1 MPKSKNK
8 KKISFTKI
16 IIVLLALWG
25 GIKLYDGYQAKNAI
39 NYALIPNPTSKEI
52 SESELKAFLP
62 VWADYMQQNISE
74 LGKRPV
80 SLASGAPEDNLSDE
94 AKEWLLRRLWYPKR
108 FFYVE
113 QRLRAILK
121 TLDQQE
127 QSNALIADLSKQYEE
142 LSVQQAQNVIPDPKL
157 TSQMSG
163 IENMIHQQ
171 QQQQNVEQISDAEL
185 NLIAPMKAAVKDTL
199 YKYQHN

>member
-1 MPKSKNK
+1 MPKTK
-8 KKISFTKI
+8 KKISLTKI
-16 IIVLLALWG
+16 IIVLLLLWVG
-25 GIKLYDGYQAKNAI
+25 GEWYNYYKAKNAI

-52 SESELKAFLP
+52 SEQELMAFLP
-62 VWADYMQQNISE
+62 VWSDYMQQNISE

-121 TLDQQE
+121 TIDYQE
-127 QSNALIADLSKQYEE
+127 QNDLLISDLSRQYEE
-142 LSVQQAQNVIPDPKL
+142 LSAQQAQNPTPDPSL
-157 TSQMSG
+157 ESLMSG
-163 IENMIHQQ
+163 IENMIHLQQ
-171 QQQQNVEQISDAEL
+171 QKQNVEQISEEEL
-185 NLIAPMKAAVKDTL
+185 KLITPMKSAVKDAL

>member
-25 GIKLYDGYQAKNAI
+25 GIKLYDGYQAKNTI

-52 SESELKAFLP
+52 SEQELMAFLP

>member
-1 MPKSKNK
+1 MPKTK
-8 KKISFTKI
+8 KQISFTKI
-16 IIVLLALWG
+16 IIAFLLLWSG
-25 GIKLYDGYQAKNAI
+25 VKVYNYYEAQNAI

-52 SESELKAFLP
+52 SEQELMAFLP
-62 VWADYMQQNISE
+62 VWSDYMQQNISE

-121 TLDQQE
+121 TIDQQE
-127 QSNALIADLSKQYEE
+127 QSNALIADLSRQYKE
-142 LSVQQAQNVIPDPKL
+142 LSAQQAQNPTPDPSL
-157 TSQMSG
+157 ESLMSG
-163 IENMIHQQ
+163 IQNMIHLQQ
-171 QQQQNVEQISDAEL
+171 QKQNVEKISDAEIK
-185 NLIAPMKAAVKDTL
+185 LITPMKSVVKDAL

>member
-1 MPKSKNK
+1 MPKTK
-8 KKISFTKI
+8 KKISLTKI
-16 IIVLLALWG
+16 IIVLLLLWVG
-25 GIKLYDGYQAKNAI
+25 GEWYNYYKAKNAI

-52 SESELKAFLP
+52 SEQELMAFLP
-62 VWADYMQQNISE
+62 VWSDYMQQNISE

-121 TLDQQE
+121 TIDYQE
-127 QSNALIADLSKQYEE
+127 QNDLLISDLSRQYEE
-142 LSVQQAQNVIPDPKL
+142 LSAQQAQNAIPDPSL
-157 TSQMSG
+157 ESLMSG
-163 IENMIHQQ
+163 IENMIHLQQ
-171 QQQQNVEQISDAEL
+171 QKQNVEQISEEEL
-185 NLIAPMKAAVKDTL
+185 KLITPMKSAVKDAL

>member
-1 MPKSKNK
+1 MPKTK
-8 KKISFTKI
+8 KRISFTKI
-16 IIVLLALWG
+16 IIVFLLLWG
-25 GIKLYDGYQAKNAI
+25 GVKVYNYYEAQNAI

-52 SESELKAFLP
+52 SEQELMAFLP
-62 VWADYMQQNISE
+62 VWSDYMQQNISE

-113 QRLRAILK
+113 QRLRSILK
-121 TLDQQE
+121 TIDQQE
-127 QSNALIADLSKQYEE
+127 QSNALIADLSRQYEE
-142 LSVQQAQNVIPDPKL
+142 LSAQQAQNPTPDPSL
-157 TSQMSG
+157 ESLMSG
-163 IENMIHQQ
+163 IQNMIHLQQ
-171 QQQQNVEQISDAEL
+171 QKQNVEKISDAEIK
-185 NLIAPMKAAVKDTL
+185 LITPMKSVVKDAL

>member
-8 KKISFTKI
+8 KKLSFTKI

-25 GIKLYDGYQAKNAI
+25 GIKLYDGYQAKNTI

>member
-1 MPKSKNK
+1 MPKAK

-16 IIVLLALWG
+16 IVVFLLLWG
-25 GIKLYDGYQAKNAI
+25 GIKLYNYYQAKNAI
-39 NYALIPNPTSKEI
+39 NYAAIPNPTSKEI
-52 SESELKAFLP
+52 SEQELMAFLP
-62 VWADYMQQNISE
+62 VWSDYMQQNISE

-113 QRLRAILK
+113 QRLRSILK
-121 TLDQQE
+121 TIDQKE
-127 QSNALIADLSKQYEE
+127 QSNALIADLSRQYEE
-142 LSVQQAQNVIPDPKL
+142 VSAQQSQNITPDPKL
-157 TSQMSG
+157 TSQMSS
-163 IENMIHQQ
+163 IQNMIHLQQ
-171 QQQQNVEQISDAEL
+171 QKQNVEQISDAEIK
-185 NLIAPMKAAVKDTL
+185 LITPMKSAVRDAL

>member
-1 MPKSKNK
+1 MPKTK
-8 KKISFTKI
+8 KKISLTKI
-16 IIVLLALWG
+16 IIVLLLLWVG
-25 GIKLYDGYQAKNAI
+25 GEWYNYYKAKNAI

-52 SESELKAFLP
+52 SEQELMAFLP
-62 VWADYMQQNISE
+62 VWSDYMQQNISE

-121 TLDQQE
+121 TIDYQE
-127 QSNALIADLSKQYEE
+127 QNDLLISDLSRQYEE
-142 LSVQQAQNVIPDPKL
+142 LSAQQAQNPTPDPSL
-157 TSQMSG
+157 ESLMSG
-163 IENMIHQQ
+163 IENMIREQQ
-171 QQQQNVEQISDAEL
+171 QKQNVEQISEEEL
-185 NLIAPMKAAVKDTL
+185 KLITPMKSAVKDAL

>member
-16 IIVLLALWG
+16 IIILLALWG
-25 GIKLYDGYQAKNAI
+25 GIKLYDGYQAKNTI

-142 LSVQQAQNVIPDPKL
+142 LSVQQAQNIIPDPKL

-185 NLIAPMKAAVKDTL
+185 KLIAPMKAAVKDTL

>member
-1 MPKSKNK
+1 MPKTK
-8 KKISFTKI
+8 KKISLTKI
-16 IIVLLALWG
+16 IIVLLLLWVG
-25 GIKLYDGYQAKNAI
+25 GEWYNYYKAKNAI

-52 SESELKAFLP
+52 SEQELMAFLP
-62 VWADYMQQNISE
+62 VWSDYMQQNISE

-121 TLDQQE
+121 TIDYQE
-127 QSNALIADLSKQYEE
+127 QNDLLISDLSRQYEE
-142 LSVQQAQNVIPDPKL
+142 LSTQQAQNPTPDPSL
-157 TSQMSG
+157 ESLMSG
-163 IENMIHQQ
+163 IENMIHLQQ
-171 QQQQNVEQISDAEL
+171 QKQNVEQISEEEL
-185 NLIAPMKAAVKDTL
+185 KLITPMKSAVKDAL

>member
-1 MPKSKNK
+1 MPKAK

-16 IIVLLALWG
+16 IVVLLLLWG
-25 GIKLYDGYQAKNAI
+25 GIKLYNYYQAKNAI
-39 NYALIPNPTSKEI
+39 NYAAIPNPTSKEI
-52 SESELKAFLP
+52 SKPELMAFLP
-62 VWADYMQQNISE
+62 VWSDYMQQNISE

-113 QRLRAILK
+113 QRLRSILK
-121 TLDQQE
+121 TIDQQE
-127 QSNALIADLSKQYEE
+127 QSNALIADLSRQYEE
-142 LSVQQAQNVIPDPKL
+142 LSAQQAQNPTPDPSL
-157 TSQMSG
+157 ESLMSG
-163 IENMIHQQ
+163 IQNMIHLQQ
-171 QQQQNVEQISDAEL
+171 QKQNVEKISDAEIK
-185 NLIAPMKAAVKDTL
+185 LITPMKSVVKDAL

>member
-25 GIKLYDGYQAKNAI
+25 GIKLYDGYQAKNTI

>member
-1 MPKSKNK
+1 MPKAK

-16 IIVLLALWG
+16 IVVFLLLWG
-25 GIKLYDGYQAKNAI
+25 GIKLYNYYQAQNAI
-39 NYALIPNPTSKEI
+39 NYAAIPNPTSKEI
-52 SESELKAFLP
+52 SKPELMAFLP
-62 VWADYMQQNISE
+62 VWSDYMQQNISE

-113 QRLRAILK
+113 QRLRSILK
-121 TLDQQE
+121 TIDQQE
-127 QSNALIADLSKQYEE
+127 QSNALIADLSRQYEE
-142 LSVQQAQNVIPDPKL
+142 LSAQQAQNPTPDPSL
-157 TSQMSG
+157 ESLMSG
-163 IENMIHQQ
+163 IQNMIHLQQ
-171 QQQQNVEQISDAEL
+171 QKQNVEKISDAEIK
-185 NLIAPMKAAVKDTL
+185 LITPMKSAVRDAL

>member
-16 IIVLLALWG
+16 IIILLALWG

-52 SESELKAFLP
+52 SESELQAFLP